1 MVSTEQLQ
9 EFGSFQEM
17 FTAAAEAAATSFGR
31 PVTGVLYRQ
40 GGRRFISTSL
50 PVRMLLSLARRDSA
64 TRNSATK
71 TSNPADTRNRP
82 LDSAHVREIAN
93 YLTTEEEY
101 LVPPVMLNASRQLQV
116 FAYRTPAET
125 KPCTFVLPHDEYLY
139 VTDGQHRLEALRKAL
154 ESRPDLD
161 GDSVGVT
168 IIEESDMDKVH
179 QDFFDAAQAKPLAK
193 ALLVE
198 YDGREPMNRLAKEVS
213 TQATIFSGRIERIGN
228 VGKNSLMLFTSNQVK
243 VGIAQLVAGLGAVT
257 QAEQAVEAA
266 KYLWRSRVLAFFNE
280 FTTANLQWNEVAMS
294 PLESGKVTD
303 IPNYRE
309 KYAHFSGGGLLVLSG
324 VGHSILELDPPS
336 DGSLSEDQRQ
346 HIRNLGGLDW
356 SRRSQLWRGNIIDP
370 SGKVNQGRANI
381 ALAVARV
388 KSELGL
394 ELGTKEQENLAK
406 AEENINREA
415 TVTEQGVALIV

>member
-1 MVSTEQLQ
+1 M
-9 EFGSFQEM
+9 
-17 FTAAAEAAATSFGR
+17 
-31 PVTGVLYRQ
+31 
-40 GGRRFISTSL
+40 
-50 PVRMLLSLARRDSA
+50 
-64 TRNSATK
+64 
-71 TSNPADTRNRP
+71 
-82 LDSAHVREIAN
+82 
-93 YLTTEEEY
+93 
-101 LVPPVMLNASRQLQV
+101 PPVMLNASRQLQV

-356 SRRSQLWRGNIIDP
+356 SRRSELWRGNIIDP